1 MKLEVMKRGVAAMLC
16 CAVLTA
22 GMPMGAL
29 AEDGT
34 QTGAEGAVT

>member
-29 AEDGT
+29 AEGET
-34 QTGAEGAVT
+34 QA